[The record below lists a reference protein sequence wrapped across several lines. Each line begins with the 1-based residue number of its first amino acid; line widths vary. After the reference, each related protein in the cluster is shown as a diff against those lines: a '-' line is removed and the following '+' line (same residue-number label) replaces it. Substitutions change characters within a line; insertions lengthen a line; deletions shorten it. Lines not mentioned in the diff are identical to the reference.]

1 MKMKRI
7 STILLALL
15 MLISFT
21 ACNLDNN
28 GILYRGP
35 NRTPS
40 DNKNRNYIGYVTS
53 TTEPTSHSIYFLT
66 SDGLSRSIYNSTSN
80 SFSSDQVLSSDD
92 IFNTIYQS
100 FGWIQDNSI
109 VYLEDTRNNQAFHLV
124 KVGDNGNVTISDLKA
139 NITDASGST
148 DSVLSDPIYL
158 YRYYDGPD
166 PYIVGKTSDDGM
178 AAVYSASLSEESKTL
193 NLTQI
198 FSVTNYTGSEN
209 GLLWYE
215 TTEENSETNKEETV
229 TKFMYAAPTSS
240 ESNETDKTGKEIT
253 FWHDVTD
260 EESSTPNSKEVTV
273 NPETIQSVIEHDGT
287 LYVLTSSNNQ
297 ITIYSGDISATLK
310 EGETIHLNELTT
322 VSAYYNSS
330 FPTYYVPT
338 SGNDSGKGKLIFL
351 DYNISDS
358 SELYCVDLAKLN
370 SDEDKATTQTPLS
383 SGIEAEAFIQF
394 PPDTTALFMMTK
406 NHGFYRIDVSS
417 GTPSVRKI

>member
-1 MKMKRI
+1 MQMKRI
-7 STILLALL
+7 GTILLALL

-53 TTEPTSHSIYFLT
+53 TTEPTTHSIYFLT
-66 SDGLSRSIYNSTSN
+66 SDGLSRSIYNSESG
-80 SFSSDQVLSSDD
+80 SFSADQVLSSDD

-100 FGWIQDNSI
+100 FGLIQNDSI

-124 KVGDNGNVTISDLKA
+124 KVGDNGNVTISDLPT
-139 NITDASGST
+139 NITGASGST
-148 DSVLSDPIYL
+148 DSLLSDPIYL
-158 YRYYDGPD
+158 YRYYDGSV
-166 PYIVGKTSDDGM
+166 PYIVGKTSNDSM
-178 AAVYSASLSEESKTL
+178 AAVYSITGISEDSKTL
-193 NLTQI
+193 NLEQI

-215 TTEENSETNKEETV
+215 ETVDGKSV
-229 TKFMYAAPTSS
+229 TKFKYAN
-240 ESNETDKTGKEIT
+240 SNLNAGNEIT

-260 EESSTPNSKEVTV
+260 EENNETTPEKVTV
-273 NPETIQSVIEHDGT
+273 NPETIQSVLQHDDT

-297 ITIYSGDISATLK
+297 VTIYSGSFTTTDGSDSTVHLK
-310 EGETIHLNELTT
+310 ELTT

-330 FPTYYVPT
+330 FPTFFVPT
-338 SGNDSGKGKLIFL
+338 TGSTKLIFL

-358 SELYCVDLAKLN
+358 SVLYCVDLAKLN
-370 SDEDKATTQTPLS
+370 SDEDNATTQTSLS

-394 PPDTTALFMMTK
+394 ESQESSGESTNIVYMMTK

-417 GTPSVRKI
+417 DTPSVRKI

>member
-100 FGWIQDNSI
+100 FGWIQNGSI

-124 KVGDNGNVTISDLKA
+124 KVDDNGNVTISDLKA

-148 DSVLSDPIYL
+148 DSALSNPVYL

-166 PYIVGKTSDDGM
+166 PYIVGKTSNDSM
-178 AAVYSASLSEESKTL
+178 AAVYSASLSEDSNTL

-215 TTEENSETNKEETV
+215 ETVDGKSV
-229 TKFMYAAPTSS
+229 TKFKYAN
-240 ESNETDKTGKEIT
+240 SNSNAGNEIT

-260 EESSTPNSKEVTV
+260 EETGTTLEKVTV
-273 NPETIQSVIEHDGT
+273 NPETIQSVLQHDGT
-287 LYVLTSSNNQ
+287 LYVLASSNNQ
-297 ITIYSGDISATLK
+297 ITIYSGSLTTTDSSDSTV
-310 EGETIHLNELTT
+310 HLNELTT

-330 FPTYYVPT
+330 FPTFFVPT
-338 SGNDSGKGKLIFL
+338 TGQGKLIFL

-358 SELYCVDLAKLN
+358 SVLYCVDLSN
-370 SDEDKATTQTPLS
+370 VGTDSDITTTQTSLS

-394 PPDTTALFMMTK
+394 PPDTTTLFMMTK

-417 GTPSVRKI
+417 GTPSVSKI

>member
-7 STILLALL
+7 GTILLALL

-40 DNKNRNYIGYVTS
+40 DNKNRNYIGYVTPTS
-53 TTEPTSHSIYFLT
+53 GSTSHSIYFLT
-66 SDGLSRSIYNSTSN
+66 SDGLSRSIYNSESG
-80 SFSSDQVLSSDD
+80 SFSADQVLSSDD

-100 FGWIQDNSI
+100 FGLIQNDSI

-124 KVGDNGNVTISDLKA
+124 KVGDNGNVTISDLPT
-139 NITDASGST
+139 NITGASGST
-148 DSVLSDPIYL
+148 DSLLSDPIYL
-158 YRYYDGPD
+158 YRYYDGSV
-166 PYIVGKTSDDGM
+166 PYIVGKTSDDSM
-178 AAVYSASLSEESKTL
+178 AAVYSVTGISDNSTTL

-198 FSVTNYTGSEN
+198 FSVSNYIGSEN

-215 TTEENSETNKEETV
+215 ETVDGKSV
-229 TKFMYAAPTSS
+229 TKFKYAN
-240 ESNETDKTGKEIT
+240 SNLNAGKEIT

-260 EESSTPNSKEVTV
+260 EENNETTPEKVTV
-273 NPETIQSVIEHDGT
+273 NPETIQSVLQHDDT

-297 ITIYSGDISATLK
+297 VTIYSGSLTTPDGSDSTVHLK
-310 EGETIHLNELTT
+310 ELTT

-330 FPTYYVPT
+330 FPTFFVPT
-338 SGNDSGKGKLIFL
+338 TGSTKLIFL

-358 SELYCVDLAKLN
+358 SVLYCVDLAKLN
-370 SDEDKATTQTPLS
+370 SDEDNATTQTSLS

-394 PPDTTALFMMTK
+394 ESQESSGESTNIVYMMTK

-417 GTPSVRKI
+417 DTPSVRKI